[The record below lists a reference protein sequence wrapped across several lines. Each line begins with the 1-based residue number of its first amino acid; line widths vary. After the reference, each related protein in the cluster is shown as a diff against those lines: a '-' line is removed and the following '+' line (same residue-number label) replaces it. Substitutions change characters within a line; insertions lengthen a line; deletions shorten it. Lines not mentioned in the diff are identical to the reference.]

1 MEMHGRGNFNLNLQ
15 ETLNN
20 LMERTQVNSNLIKNK
35 AMENTDI

>member
-1 MEMHGRGNFNLNLQ
+1 MHGKGNFNFNLQ

-20 LMERTQVNSNLIKNK
+20 LMEHTQANSDLIKNK